1 MLEADETLKQ
11 LNTRK
16 SPQRRKPMNK
26 IASLRAAGEL
36 IKTASSVIV
45 QQQQELEQLRGELDH
60 RDRAQEAAQ
69 LAVRMADAGHIDRAD
84 LEEKAAEFAQDPNRM
99 PVISEAINLLDNG
112 DFSMA
117 SLSDEQSSGHS
128 ARSQLEAFLLGD

>member
-1 MLEADETLKQ
+1 MK
-11 LNTRK
+11 
-16 SPQRRKPMNK
+16 K

-36 IKTASSVIV
+36 IKTASSVIME
-45 QQQQELEQLRGELDH
+45 QQRELEYLRNELDE
-60 RDRAQEAAQ
+60 RTRATEAAE

-84 LEEKAAEFAQDPNRM
+84 MEEKAAEFAQDPSRM
-99 PVISEAINLLDNG
+99 PIISEAINLLDSG

-117 SLSDEQSSGHS
+117 SLADEQSSGHS

>member
-1 MLEADETLKQ
+1 
-11 LNTRK
+11 
-16 SPQRRKPMNK
+16 MNK
-26 IASLRAAGEL
+26 IASMRAAGEL
-36 IKTASSVIV
+36 IKTASSVIL
-45 QQQQELEQLRGELDH
+45 QQQRELEQLRGEIDN
-60 RDRAQEAAQ
+60 RDRASEAAE

-112 DFSMA
+112 DFGMA